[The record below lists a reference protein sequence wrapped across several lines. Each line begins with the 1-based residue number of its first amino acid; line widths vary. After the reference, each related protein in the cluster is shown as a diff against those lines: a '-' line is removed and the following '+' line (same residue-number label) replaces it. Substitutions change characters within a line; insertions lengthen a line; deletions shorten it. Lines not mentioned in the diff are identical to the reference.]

1 MEQSVNLNKV
11 YAKSEDVV
19 AREIQGEF
27 IIIPV
32 TSGIADMEDE
42 LFSLNE
48 SGKAIWEKLDGK
60 KALKEIVQE
69 LTAEFEAPNEQIEND
84 VTGIAGEL
92 LKRRMLVERS

>member
-1 MEQSVNLNKV
+1 MEQSVNLNKA
-11 YAKSEDVV
+11 YARSEDVV
-19 AREIQGEF
+19 AREIQGDF

-60 KALKEIVQE
+60 KPLKDIVKE
-69 LTAEFEAPNEQIEND
+69 LTAEFEASGQQIEKD
-84 VTGIAGEL
+84 VVGITGEL

>member
-1 MEQSVNLNKV
+1 MEANIDLGKV
-11 YAKSEDVV
+11 YARSEDVV

-48 SGKAIWEKLDGK
+48 SGKAIWEKIDGK
-60 KALKEIVQE
+60 KSLKEIAKE
-69 LTAEFEAPNEQIEND
+69 LSAEYEATGSQIEKD
-84 VTGIAGEL
+84 VCGITEEL